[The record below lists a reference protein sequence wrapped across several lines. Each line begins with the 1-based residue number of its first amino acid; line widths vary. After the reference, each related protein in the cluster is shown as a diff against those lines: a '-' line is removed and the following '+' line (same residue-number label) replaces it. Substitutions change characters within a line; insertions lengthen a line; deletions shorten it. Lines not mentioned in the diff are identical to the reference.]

1 VKTVAEILREK
12 SNPSVVTVSP
22 DSSVF
27 DAIKTMAE
35 RSIGAVV
42 VVDGDTVLGMLSERD
57 YARKVVLQ
65 DRSSRSTKVRD
76 IMTDSVYYVGPG
88 DTREHCMAMMTER
101 HFRHLP
107 VLENERLIGLLS
119 IGDLVKDV
127 MSEQKFIIHE
137 LERYISGG
145 SGAGG

>member
-1 VKTVAEILREK
+1 MY
-12 SNPSVVTVSP
+12 
-22 DSSVF
+22 

-42 VVDGDTVLGMLSERD
+42 VVEGDTVLGMMSERD

-88 DTREHCMAMMTER
+88 DTRGALYGYDDR
-101 HFRHLP
+101 AA
-107 VLENERLIGLLS
+107 LS
-119 IGDLVKDV
+119 P
-127 MSEQKFIIHE
+127 S
-137 LERYISGG
+137 SGHRQ
-145 SGAGG
+145 